1 MVLFQNVVALAEAV
15 TLARK
20 AGLSPQRLFETL
32 ATGSADSFALRNHGM
47 KALLRDEF
55 PERAYSVEYALKD
68 LGYALDLA
76 KERHWNFAAPRTRA
90 RARAGE
96 ERRPRRQVLPGPRQ
110 DARFVSRAR
119 EVLRSVGAQEAPVEI
134 FGDDPVLPVRYRIAA
149 AASAALGALG
159 IAVTS
164 LAGKAQRIR
173 VNARAAAISL
183 RSARYLKIDGKSLP
197 SPWDPLSGFYPVR
210 DGWVSI
216 HCNFPNHRD
225 AAMRVLGTP
234 AERERARRQAARGTA
249 WLSRTPST
257 RRADAPA
264 TCAARSNGAGTRRR
278 QAIASQPLVEI
289 ARIGDAPPEPR
300 RAARPLGG
308 VRVLDLTRVL
318 AGPTCGKSLAEHG
331 ADVLKISAAHLPDS
345 GLVELDTGIGKR
357 SARLDLRSEPEVLRN
372 LVREADVFIQSYR
385 PGRSPRG
392 LRSGGRRRV
401 AARHRVRLAQRVG
414 RYGSVARAARIRQ
427 HRPGGK
433 RYDAGKA
440 KPRLLPVSA
449 IDYVSGY
456 LMAFGVCVAL
466 ARRASIGGS
475 WLVRVALARVGKWI
489 VDLGLVPAYAA
500 IRKSCPKPSSSH

>member
-1 MVLFQNVVALAEAV
+1 MSAL
-15 TLARK
+15 
-20 AGLSPQRLFETL
+20 G
-32 ATGSADSFALRNHGM
+32 
-47 KALLRDEF
+47 
-55 PERAYSVEYALKD
+55 
-68 LGYALDLA
+68 
-76 KERHWNFAAPRTRA
+76 
-90 RARAGE
+90 
-96 ERRPRRQVLPGPRQ
+96 
-110 DARFVSRAR
+110 

-225 AAMRVLGTP
+225 AAMRVLDTP
-234 AERERARRQAARGTA
+234 AERERAEAASRSWHGMALEDAIHAAGGCAGYVRSEEQWRRHPQAA
-249 WLSRTPST
+249 
-257 RRADAPA
+257 
-264 TCAARSNGAGTRRR
+264 
-278 QAIASQPLVEI
+278 AITSQPLVEI
-289 ARIGDAPPEPR
+289 ARVGDAPPEPR

-331 ADVLKISAAHLPDS
+331 ADVLKISAAHLPNS

-357 SARLDLRSEPEVLRN
+357 SARLDLRSEPEVLRK

-385 PGRSPRG
+385 PGTLAARGFSPEA
-392 LRSGGRRRV
+392 V
-401 AARHRVRLAQRVG
+401 AAL
-414 RYGSVARAARIRQ
+414 
-427 HRPGGK
+427 RPGIVYASLSAWGDTGPW
-433 RYDAGKA
+433 RERRGFDSIVQAVSGMTEGA

-449 IDYVSGY
+449 IDYVSG
-456 LMAFGVCVAL
+456 
-466 ARRASIGGS
+466 
-475 WLVRVALARVGKWI
+475 
-489 VDLGLVPAYAA
+489 
-500 IRKSCPKPSSSH
+500 